1 MPLFPFCSFGIAV
14 KLSFCAA
21 SRCQLSGTSCVPGKI
36 NKAIGFASARCNAG
50 NFKKAHQRRNI
61 FAFYANIRFRA
72 YAFCFEVFR
81 PQLAD
86 QFKIDVYDVVRQGK
100 FTFDWVYQTGQL
112 AQSDLNGDT
121 NIDTADDRFGF
132 IVESLNLIHMI
143 SAAGEKLARTNQ
155 KGEPELSINSKV
167 VDIAQRYVEVIN
179 DTDAVISVQD
189 YRIKSGGPASVF
201 NPGRAF
207 FWITNLQR
215 MNAAR
220 SFEVDFGMVPFPKWE
235 ESDEYIAPMNGYWDS
250 WLMVP
255 ATNDELDRT
264 GNIVEALGY
273 YSKELV
279 TPAFI
284 ETSVT
289 TKALRDDESAEMLQ
303 MVLPKMSF
311 DAGLYFDWGYSQFIQ
326 IATKHTSDVVSLIDS
341 ERPAIEASIADFIK
355 AFK

>member
-1 MPLFPFCSFGIAV
+1 
-14 KLSFCAA
+14 
-21 SRCQLSGTSCVPGKI
+21 
-36 NKAIGFASARCNAG
+36 
-50 NFKKAHQRRNI
+50 
-61 FAFYANIRFRA
+61 
-72 YAFCFEVFR
+72 
-81 PQLAD
+81 
-86 QFKIDVYDVVRQGK
+86 
-100 FTFDWVYQTGQL
+100 
-112 AQSDLNGDT
+112 
-121 NIDTADDRFGF
+121 
-132 IVESLNLIHMI
+132 
-143 SAAGEKLARTNQ
+143 
-155 KGEPELSINSKV
+155 
-167 VDIAQRYVEVIN
+167 
-179 DTDAVISVQD
+179 
-189 YRIKSGGPASVF
+189 
-201 NPGRAF
+201 
-207 FWITNLQR
+207 
-215 MNAAR
+215 
-220 SFEVDFGMVPFPKWE
+220 
-235 ESDEYIAPMNGYWDS
+235 MNGYWDS

-311 DAGLYFDWGYSQFIQ
+311 DAGLYFDWGYSQFTQ